1 MPSCDISKAFDRVWH
16 AGLLHKLR
24 SIGISGELLKWF
36 SSYLVGRKQR
46 VVLQGV
52 ESQWNYINA
61 GVPQGS
67 ILGPLLFLIFINDIV
82 TEIGS
87 SIRLFADDTSL
98 FIIVDNPDVAAEILN
113 ADLEKISKWAEAWL
127 VKFNPLKTESLHIS
141 RKTNKPVHPSLI
153 MLGQQI
159 NEVEFHKHLGI
170 YFSNDGSWH
179 KHIDYIKEKAWTRIN
194 IMRRLKYEIDRKSL
208 EIIYTT
214 FTRPILEYADVIWDN
229 CSDYEKQELEKNTD

>member
-1 MPSCDISKAFDRVWH
+1 MLTKKFGLFLCDISKAFDRVWH
-16 AGLLHKLR
+16 AGLLHKLK
-24 SIGISGELLKWF
+24 SIGIPGDLLKRF
-36 SSYLVGRKQR
+36 SSYLDGRKQR

-52 ESQWNYINA
+52 ESKWNFIKA

-113 ADLEKISKWAEAWL
+113 VDLEKIAKWPEAWL
-127 VKFNPLKTESLHIS
+127 VKFNPLKTETLLIS
-141 RKTNKPVHPSLI
+141 RKINKPVHPSLI

-159 NEVEFHKHLGI
+159 KEVEFHKHLGI

-179 KHIDYIKEKAWTRIN
+179 KHIDYIKEKA
-194 IMRRLKYEIDRKSL
+194 
-208 EIIYTT
+208 
-214 FTRPILEYADVIWDN
+214 
-229 CSDYEKQELEKNTD
+229 

>member
-1 MPSCDISKAFDRVWH
+1 MYNTFCQALDAGKEVRAVFCDISKSFDRVWY

-24 SIGISGELLKWF
+24 SVGISAVLLKWF

-52 ESQWNYINA
+52 EFQWNYIKA

-67 ILGPLLFLIFINDIV
+67 ILGPLFFLIFINDIV

-87 SIRLFADDTSL
+87 SIHLFADDTSL
-98 FIIVDNPDVAAEILN
+98 STIVDNSDVAAEILN
-113 ADLEKISKWAEAWL
+113 ADLEKIVKWAEAWL
-127 VKFNPLKTESLHIS
+127 AKFNPLKTESRLIA
-141 RKTNKPVHPSLI
+141 RKINKPEHTSLI

-159 NEVEFHKHLGI
+159 NEVAFHKHLGI

-179 KHIDYIKEKAWTRIN
+179 KHIDYIKEK
-194 IMRRLKYEIDRKSL
+194 LS
-208 EIIYTT
+208 
-214 FTRPILEYADVIWDN
+214 
-229 CSDYEKQELEKNTD
+229 